1 MIGMVDIHIN
11 KEEQNFLL
19 QVLHKN
25 KIGFGECIGD
35 LREVSY
41 EELAEAVQEGLKTS
55 LKYYKVD
62 VEASEPWK
70 KTKYRSW
77 KKFYSRHELL
87 SVSYNTEE
95 TEEKRYEIFLWEKE
109 LTRNA
114 YTTPKKEN
122 MFYLSQ
128 EEFETK
134 FYTVFDTLRSRI
146 EE

>member
-11 KEEQNFLL
+11 REEQNVLL
-19 QVLHKN
+19 QVSHKN
-25 KIGFGECIGD
+25 TIGFGQTMGD

-41 EELAEAVQEGLKTS
+41 EELKEGVNEGLKTS
-55 LKYYKVD
+55 LKYYEID
-62 VEASEPWK
+62 VEATEFWK

-77 KKFYSRHELL
+77 KKFFSKHDLI
-87 SVSYNTEE
+87 SVNYDTEE

>member
-1 MIGMVDIHIN
+1 MIGMVEIFIN

-19 QVLHKN
+19 QFLHKN
-25 KIGFGECIGD
+25 TIGFGQTMGD
-35 LREVSY
+35 LIEVPY
-41 EELAEAVQEGLKTS
+41 EELMEAVQKGLKTS

-62 VEASEPWK
+62 VEATEFWK

-77 KKFYSRHELL
+77 KKFFSKHDLI
-87 SVSYNTEE
+87 SVRYNTEE
-95 TEEKRYEIFLWEKE
+95 TEEKRYKIFLWEKE
-109 LTRNA
+109 LKTNS
-114 YTTPKKEN
+114 YTTAKEGN
-122 MFYLSQ
+122 TVYLSQ

>member
-11 KEEQNFLL
+11 REEQNVLL
-19 QVLHKN
+19 QVSHKN
-25 KIGFGECIGD
+25 TIGFGQTMGD
-35 LREVSY
+35 LIEVPY
-41 EELAEAVQEGLKTS
+41 EELMEAVQKGLKTS

-62 VEASEPWK
+62 VEASAPWK

-77 KKFYSRHELL
+77 KKFFSKHDLI
-87 SVSYNTEE
+87 SVNYDTEE
-95 TEEKRYEIFLWEKE
+95 TEENRYEIFLWEKE